1 MKIYILPIILSADKD
16 KNSSFLL
23 TQKNKSFLTPL
34 IEVQH
39 PEFFH
44 KEILQHIVNF
54 FELDQIKI
62 NSECKYN
69 YIGIQEE
76 LSVNYVLKNF
86 DFVNKEDLIV
96 TYGGILLKYD
106 CLQDYQWTPMTPK
119 SQHGGFS
126 PDTNFNL
133 LLSRVIQKSII

>member
-34 IEVQH
+34 IEVQY

-69 YIGIQEE
+69 YMGIQEE
-76 LSVNYVLKNF
+76 MSVNYVLKNF

-96 TYGGILLKYD
+96 TYCGILLKYD
-106 CLQDYQWTPMTPK
+106 CLEEYQWTPMIHK

-126 PDTNFNL
+126 PDMNFNL